1 MQIFWRLRGT
11 QGSFMLQPLVI
22 PQKNT
27 QILYIKSE
35 DYTFQPGDVL
45 YFTVKAQPDNDQT
58 DGDALISTYWTV
70 GTDAEYDDEGYLN
83 LALTETDTDI
93 DFGDYVYDIKLVNSD
108 VAETL
113 VFGDL
118 KILPVATLRS

>member
-1 MQIFWRLRGT
+1 M
-11 QGSFMLQPLVI
+11 QPLAI

-27 QILYIKSE
+27 QTLYIKSD
-35 DYTFQPGDVL
+35 DYTFTTGDVL
-45 YFTVKAQPDNDQT
+45 YFTAKTKPDNDQSDT
-58 DGDALISTYWTV
+58 DALISKSWTV
-70 GTDAEYDDEGYLN
+70 GTDAYYGNDGYLELN
-83 LALTETDTDI
+83 LAETDTDI

-113 VFGDL
+113 VFGEL

>member
-1 MQIFWRLRGT
+1 
-11 QGSFMLQPLVI
+11 MLQPLVI

-35 DYTFQPGDVL
+35 DYTFQTGDTL
-45 YFTVKAQPDNDQT
+45 YFTVKAQPDNDNT
-58 DGDALISTYWTV
+58 DSDALISTSWTV
-70 GTDAEYDDEGYLN
+70 GTDAEYDSDGYLN
-83 LALTETDTDI
+83 LALTENETDI

>member
-1 MQIFWRLRGT
+1 
-11 QGSFMLQPLVI
+11 MLQPLVI

-27 QILYIKSE
+27 QTLYIKSD
-35 DYTFQPGDVL
+35 DYTFQDGDQL
-45 YFTVKAQPDNDQT
+45 YFTVKTKPDNDQT
-58 DGDALISTYWTV
+58 DADALITKNWTV

-83 LALTETDTDI
+83 LNLTENETDI
-93 DFGDYVYDIKLVNSD
+93 DFGDYVYDIKLVNAS

-113 VFGDL
+113 IFGDL

>member
-1 MQIFWRLRGT
+1 M
-11 QGSFMLQPLVI
+11 QPLAI

-27 QILYIKSE
+27 QTLYIKSD
-35 DYTFQPGDVL
+35 DYTFSTGDEL
-45 YFTVKAQPDNDQT
+45 YFTVKTKPDNDQT
-58 DGDALISTYWTV
+58 DTDALVTKSWTV
-70 GTDAEYDDEGYLN
+70 GTDAEYDSDGYLN
-83 LALTETDTDI
+83 LNLAETDTDI

-113 VFGDL
+113 IFGEL

>member
-1 MQIFWRLRGT
+1 
-11 QGSFMLQPLVI
+11 MLQPLVI

-27 QILYIKSE
+27 QILYIKSD
-35 DYTFQPGDVL
+35 DYTFQTGDVL
-45 YFTVKAQPDNDQT
+45 YFTVKVKPDNDNT
-58 DGDALISTYWTV
+58 DGDALISTSWTV
-70 GTDAEYDDEGYLN
+70 GTDAEYDADGYLN
-83 LALTETDTDI
+83 LALTENDTDI

>member
-1 MQIFWRLRGT
+1 
-11 QGSFMLQPLVI
+11 MLQPLVI

-27 QILYIKSE
+27 QTLYIKSD
-35 DYTFQPGDVL
+35 DYTFQDGDEI
-45 YFTVKAQPDNDQT
+45 YFTVKAEPDNDQT
-58 DGDALISTYWTV
+58 DADALITKSWTV

-83 LALTETDTDI
+83 LNLTENETDI
-93 DFGDYVYDIKLVNSD
+93 DFGDYVYDIKLVNSS

-113 VFGDL
+113 IYGGL

>member
-1 MQIFWRLRGT
+1 M
-11 QGSFMLQPLVI
+11 QPLAI

-27 QILYIKSE
+27 QTLYIKSD
-35 DYTFQPGDVL
+35 DYTFTTGDVL
-45 YFTVKAQPDNDQT
+45 YFTAKTKPDNDQT
-58 DGDALISTYWTV
+58 DTDALISKSWTV
-70 GTDAEYDDEGYLN
+70 GMDADYGNDGYLELN
-83 LALTETDTDI
+83 LAENDTDI

>member
-1 MQIFWRLRGT
+1 
-11 QGSFMLQPLVI
+11 MLQPLVI

-27 QILYIKSE
+27 QTLYIKSE
-35 DYTFQPGDVL
+35 DYTFQTGDTL
-45 YFTVKAQPDNDQT
+45 YFTVKAQPDNDNT
-58 DGDALISTYWTV
+58 DSDALISTSWTV
-70 GTDAEYDDEGYLN
+70 GTDAEYDDDGYLN
-83 LALTETDTDI
+83 LNLTENETDI

>member
-1 MQIFWRLRGT
+1 
-11 QGSFMLQPLVI
+11 MLQPLVI

-35 DYTFQPGDVL
+35 DYTFQTGDTL
-45 YFTVKAQPDNDQT
+45 YFTVKTQPDNDQT
-58 DGDALISTYWTV
+58 DSEALISTSWTV
-70 GTDAEYDDEGYLN
+70 GTDAEYDSDGYLN
-83 LALTETDTDI
+83 LALTENETDI

>member
-1 MQIFWRLRGT
+1 
-11 QGSFMLQPLVI
+11 MLQPLVI

-45 YFTVKAQPDNDQT
+45 YFTVKTQPDNDQT
-58 DGDALISTYWTV
+58 AADALISTNWTV
-70 GTDAEYDDEGYLN
+70 GTDAEYDSEGYLN

-93 DFGDYVYDIKLVNSD
+93 DFGDYVYDIKLVNSE

>member
-1 MQIFWRLRGT
+1 
-11 QGSFMLQPLVI
+11 MLQPLVI

-27 QILYIKSE
+27 QTLYIKSE
-35 DYTFQPGDVL
+35 DYTFQTGDTL

-58 DGDALISTYWTV
+58 DSEALISTSWTV
-70 GTDAEYDDEGYLN
+70 GTDAEYDSDGYLN
-83 LALTETDTDI
+83 LNLTENETDI
-93 DFGDYVYDIKLVNSD
+93 DFGEYVYDIKLVNSD

-113 VFGDL
+113 IFGEL

>member
-1 MQIFWRLRGT
+1 M
-11 QGSFMLQPLVI
+11 QPLAI

-27 QILYIKSE
+27 QTLYIKSD
-35 DYTFQPGDVL
+35 DYTFSPGDEL
-45 YFTVKAQPDNDQT
+45 YFTVKVKPDNDQT
-58 DGDALISTYWTV
+58 DTDALVTKSWTV
-70 GTDAEYDDEGYLN
+70 GTDAEYDTDGYLN
-83 LALTETDTDI
+83 LNLDETDTDI

-113 VFGDL
+113 IFGEL

>member
-1 MQIFWRLRGT
+1 
-11 QGSFMLQPLVI
+11 MLQPLVI

-27 QILYIKSE
+27 QTLYIKSD
-35 DYTFQPGDVL
+35 DYTFQDGDQL
-45 YFTVKAQPDNDQT
+45 YFTVKTKPDNDQT
-58 DGDALISTYWTV
+58 DADALITKNWTV

-83 LALTETDTDI
+83 LNLTESETDI
-93 DFGDYVYDIKLVNSD
+93 DFGDYVYDIKLVNAS

-113 VFGDL
+113 IFGDL

>member
-1 MQIFWRLRGT
+1 
-11 QGSFMLQPLVI
+11 MLQPLVI

-27 QILYIKSE
+27 QTLYIKSE
-35 DYTFQPGDVL
+35 DYTFQTGDTL

-58 DGDALISTYWTV
+58 DSEALISTSWTV
-70 GTDAEYDDEGYLN
+70 GTDAEYDSDGYLN
-83 LALTETDTDI
+83 LNLTENETDI

>member
-1 MQIFWRLRGT
+1 
-11 QGSFMLQPLVI
+11 MLQPLVI

-27 QILYIKSE
+27 QTLYIKSD
-35 DYTFQPGDVL
+35 DYIFQPGDNI
-45 YFTVKAQPDNDQT
+45 YFTVKAKPDNDQT
-58 DGDALISTYWTV
+58 DADALITKNWTV

-83 LALTETDTDI
+83 LNLTENETDI
-93 DFGDYVYDIKLVNSD
+93 DFGDYIYDIKLVNSS

-113 VFGDL
+113 IFGDL